1 MRIEKPWSPIHSPY
15 EPLPGQTAPGQGP
28 SFGEELKAAV
38 HQTNELQNQAEEAM
52 KNGALRGAENIHE
65 TMIALQEA
73 EIGLKMLVRFR
84 DKALEAYQEIMRMQ
98 F

>member
-1 MRIEKPWSPIHSPY
+1 MRIEQSWKPVGTPD
-15 EPLPGQTAPGQGP
+15 EFQLGKKP
-28 SFGEELKAAV
+28 SSQEASFAEELKTAV
-38 HQTNELQNQAEEAM
+38 GQVNALQNQAEEAM
-52 KNGALRGAENIHE
+52 KSGALQGAENIHE

>member
-1 MRIEKPWSPIHSPY
+1 MRIEQTWKPVSTPDEFQLVKKSSAQ
-15 EPLPGQTAPGQGP
+15 ES
-28 SFGEELKAAV
+28 SFAEELKTAV
-38 HQTNELQNQAEEAM
+38 GQVNTLQNQAEEAM

>member
-1 MRIEKPWSPIHSPY
+1 MRIEQPWSPIKNPQEQVH
-15 EPLPGQTAPGQGP
+15 GKTATGQGP
-28 SFGEELKAAV
+28 SFVEELKAAV
-38 HQTNELQNQAEEAM
+38 HQTNELQNQAEDAM

>member
-1 MRIEKPWSPIHSPY
+1 MRIEKPWSPIHNPY
-15 EPLPGQTAPGQGP
+15 KPLPGQTAPGHGP

-38 HQTNELQNQAEEAM
+38 HQTNELQNRAEEAM
-52 KNGALRGAENIHE
+52 KNGALRGAKNIHE

>member
-1 MRIEKPWSPIHSPY
+1 MRIEQTWSPIRNPQ
-15 EPLPGQTAPGQGP
+15 EPLHGKAASGQGP
-28 SFGEELKAAV
+28 SFVEELKAAV
-38 HQTNELQNQAEEAM
+38 HRTNELQNQAEKAM
-52 KNGALRGAENIHE
+52 IDGALRGAKNIHE

>member
-1 MRIEKPWSPIHSPY
+1 MRIEKPWSPIHSPH
-15 EPLPGQTAPGQGP
+15 ESLPGKTAPGQGP
-28 SFGEELKAAV
+28 SFVEELKAAV
-38 HQTNELQNQAEEAM
+38 HQTNALQNQAEEAM